1 DAVSRI
7 RSIVTQLDGVL
18 ARVKGQ
24 PGAAAVSARADSLKA
39 RLGVIEREIYQTQNR
54 SGEDPL
60 NYPIRL
66 NNRIGALAGV
76 VGSADAAPTTQS
88 YQVFDLVSG
97 LLQIQLD
104 RLKAIV
110 DTDIPAFNKL
120 VQDQNV
126 PAVILK

>member
-1 DAVSRI
+1 MSRI
-7 RSIVTQLDGVL
+7 RTIVTQLDGVVG
-18 ARVKGQ
+18 RVKGQ

-39 RLGVIEREIYQTQNR
+39 RLGVIEREIYQTQNP

-66 NNRIGALAGV
+66 NNRIGAIAGV
-76 VGSADAAPTTQS
+76 VGSADAAPTAQS
-88 YQVFDLVSG
+88 YQVFDLLSG

-110 DTDIPAFNKL
+110 ETDIPAFNKL

-126 PAVILK
+126 PAVILKP